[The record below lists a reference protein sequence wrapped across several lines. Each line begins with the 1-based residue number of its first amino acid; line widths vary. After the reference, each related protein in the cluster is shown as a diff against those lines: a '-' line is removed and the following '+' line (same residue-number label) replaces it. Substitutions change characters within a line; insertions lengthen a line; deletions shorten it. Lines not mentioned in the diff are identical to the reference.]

1 MKLIHLTK
9 RYRAAPLDTGI
20 NLALNP
26 FFNESWVE
34 ELKPYNMIG
43 TPGEPSTRKEI
54 SMVLLQH
61 TSRNLARVNSSRP
74 NSSVITSEKFADF
87 ACTTNDFTH
96 SGHFWSTTY
105 KPYASRP
112 KEFYF

>member
-26 FFNESWVE
+26 FFNGSWVE

-43 TPGEPSTRKEI
+43 TPRDTFYKERNQHGVTST
-54 SMVLLQH
+54 
-61 TSRNLARVNSSRP
+61 
-74 NSSVITSEKFADF
+74 
-87 ACTTNDFTH
+87 
-96 SGHFWSTTY
+96 HF
-105 KPYASRP
+105 
-112 KEFYF
+112 